1 MSGGVGTEETYR
13 GFAADRGLAP
23 AEGFWPGPVTPLLA
37 KGGALQPAL
46 RGRLTPALEAVVA
59 RHSYSTDGG
68 RFDFNVVFARIEE
81 SQPFVPRLMCER
93 LGRWTDTSHYGFEV
107 RNTRQWT
114 ESEVLNTRYRVTTSP
129 FQDDNWLRQL
139 FAPTFV
145 DWLAH
150 EPPEDFSFELAYGS
164 LLCSIEDDDPG
175 REGLEAL
182 WRSAAT
188 VAGRI
193 KDEST
198 D

>member
-1 MSGGVGTEETYR
+1 M
-13 GFAADRGLAP
+13 
-23 AEGFWPGPVTPLLA
+23 
-37 KGGALQPAL
+37 
-46 RGRLTPALEAVVA
+46 
-59 RHSYSTDGG
+59 
-68 RFDFNVVFARIEE
+68 
-81 SQPFVPRLMCER
+81 
-93 LGRWTDTSHYGFEV
+93 
-107 RNTRQWT
+107 
-114 ESEVLNTRYRVTTSP
+114 LNTRYRVTTSP

-164 LLCSIEDDDPG
+164 LLCSVEDDDPG

-198 D
+198 E